1 MEMKLKHEDSTP
13 SSEQLEAKQDEIEML
28 QDMLVKEKANL
39 SEALRECATFKEEL
53 KIAQET
59 TQKAIE
65 EKKNFAEKHKTIIHK
80 VEELQDKLRDKELI
94 VDEYDAKMNQMR
106 DEIKILKEGNDMF
119 QSKVDNIYKNNILI
133 PKKDDGSKKQNTEE
147 KKDQEENVF
156 ITNMQEEVRKLH
168 FQL

>member
-59 TQKAIE
+59 T
-65 EKKNFAEKHKTIIHK
+65 
-80 VEELQDKLRDKELI
+80 
-94 VDEYDAKMNQMR
+94 
-106 DEIKILKEGNDMF
+106 
-119 QSKVDNIYKNNILI
+119 
-133 PKKDDGSKKQNTEE
+133 
-147 KKDQEENVF
+147 
-156 ITNMQEEVRKLH
+156 
-168 FQL
+168 